1 MLAPTLMITL
11 GLSLGGCSVFSGE
24 GLQTAEATPPAKTVS
39 ATDKECLVRAM
50 YFEANRSSD
59 DGLLAVGNVVLN
71 RVESGRYP
79 ETICGVVGQPRQFA
93 SGVLT
98 RKMSE
103 RDLPRVERVAQTL
116 IDGERHPKLDRA
128 MFFHVATRR
137 YNYPNMK
144 YVLVAGGNIF
154 YERTSRGFVTVASV
168 KDTVERAQTFSQAP
182 LVVAMAPEDSAFLHQ
197 SDRRQSLMEAATRR
211 AGSRRDPTP
220 RRSFHAQWADAVPRA

>member
-1 MLAPTLMITL
+1 MLAPALMITL

-24 GLQTAEATPPAKTVS
+24 GFQTAEATPPTKTVS
-39 ATDKECLVRAM
+39 ATEKDCLVRAM

-71 RVESGRYP
+71 RVDSGRYP
-79 ETICGVVGQPRQFA
+79 GTICGVVGQPRQFA

-137 YNYPNMK
+137 YSYPNMK

-168 KDTVERAQTFSQAP
+168 KDTVDRAQTFSQAP
-182 LVVAMAPEDSAFLHQ
+182 LVVAMAPETAVMAPETASYT
-197 SDRRQSLMEAATRR
+197 SLIAAN
-211 AGSRRDPTP
+211 
-220 RRSFHAQWADAVPRA
+220 H

>member
-1 MLAPTLMITL
+1 MISSCRRAFAPVMMIAL
-11 GLSLGGCSVFSGE
+11 GLSLGGCGIFSGE
-24 GLQTAEATPPAKTVS
+24 GLEAVEAKPKKETAPTKTVS
-39 ATDKECLVRAM
+39 ASDKDCLVRAM

-71 RVESGRYP
+71 RAESGRYS

-98 RKMSE
+98 RKMSD
-103 RDLPRVERVAQTL
+103 RDLPRVERVAQSL
-116 IDGERHPKLDRA
+116 LDGERHPKLSHA

-154 YERTSRGFVTVASV
+154 YERNARGFVTVASV
-168 KDTVERAQTFSQAP
+168 KDTVERAQTFSQEP
-182 LVVAMAPEDSAFLHQ
+182 LVVAMAPEVASYTSLISANH
-197 SDRRQSLMEAATRR
+197 
-211 AGSRRDPTP
+211 
-220 RRSFHAQWADAVPRA
+220 